1 MLELAVFLCI
11 VVQEKVLEKPAQFLD
26 ILLVLDNLKL
36 DVEDMSGMEGGM
48 RIRYD
53 HNIYAQNI
61 VSTQSKK

>member
-26 ILLVLDNLKL
+26 ILLVLDLKL